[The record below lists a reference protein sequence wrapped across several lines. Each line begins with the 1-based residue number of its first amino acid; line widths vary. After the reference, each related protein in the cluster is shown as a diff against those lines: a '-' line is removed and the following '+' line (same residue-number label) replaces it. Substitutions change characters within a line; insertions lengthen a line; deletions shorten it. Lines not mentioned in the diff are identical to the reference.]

1 MPKQAENKRVVE
13 AKSDE
18 QEEKLYQTLRA
29 QSWTEFYGQE
39 KAKRAIKL
47 AITAAKQRQESLE
60 HILLY
65 GPPGLGKTTLA
76 HIIAR
81 EMGVNIRVTSGP
93 ALERAGDI
101 ASILTSLEEGDVLFI
116 DEIHRLNRTVEE
128 TIYPAME
135 DYCLDVVLGKGPAAR
150 TLRLDLPKYTLVGAT
165 TQVGQLSAPLRDRF
179 GMVHRL
185 EFYSEADLTQIITNA
200 SGKIKTKIEPEA
212 AKLLAARSRK
222 TARVALKLLKRVRDY
237 AQVEGTGEIDTKAVE
252 ETLKILEVDELGLDK
267 SDRRILAT
275 IIEKYDGGPVGLNTL
290 AASTAEDV
298 VTIEDVYEPFLL
310 RIGMLKRT
318 NRGRMATR
326 RAYEHLGIKM
336 SEAENTVQLGLVE
349 K

>member
-1 MPKQAENKRVVE
+1 MKNTDMQRVVE
-13 AKSDE
+13 AKAEE
-18 QEEKLYQTLRA
+18 QEEKLYQSLRA
-29 QSWTEFYGQE
+29 QDWREFYGQE
-39 KAKRAIKL
+39 KIKKALRL
-47 AITAAKQRQESLE
+47 AITAAKQRKESLE

-76 HIIAR
+76 HIIAK

-101 ASILTSLEEGDVLFI
+101 ASILTSLESGDVLFV

-150 TLRLDLPKYTLVGAT
+150 TLRLDLPKFTLVGAT
-165 TQVGQLSAPLRDRF
+165 TQVGNLSAPLRDRF

-185 EFYSEADLTQIITNA
+185 EFYEDTELTEIILKAAEKLKTQISN
-200 SGKIKTKIEPEA
+200 EA
-212 AKLLAARSRK
+212 ARLLAGRSRK

-237 AQVEGTGEIDTKAVE
+237 AQVEGDGGIDVGAVE
-252 ETLKILEVDELGLDK
+252 ETLKILEVDKLGLDK
-267 SDRRILAT
+267 ADRRILLA
-275 IIEKYDGGPVGLNTL
+275 IIDKYEGGPVGLNTL

-298 VTIEDVYEPFLL
+298 VTIEDMYEPFLL

-318 NRGRMATR
+318 NRGRVATKK
-326 RAYEHLGIKM
+326 AYEHLRIRQ
-336 SEAENTVQLGLVE
+336 SVSQLNLISD
-349 K
+349 KT